1 MTKMSMQIAS
11 HTINAKINLMKKS
24 TIITLVIVAILA
36 LWSLSSYNSLVTQ
49 REVYTAQWSQV
60 ENQYQRRFDLIP
72 NLVNAI
78 KGSLNQEL
86 EVFGAMAEARTRYSG
101 AQTQEQQVQAA
112 SQVESALGRL
122 LVITENY
129 PELKSS
135 LLVQDLLVQLEGT
148 ENRITVAR
156 NRYIESIKGFNN
168 LVTVPPTSWTNSI
181 LYHHEKMPQ
190 WDLAADEKTKAE
202 KAPEVKF

>member
-1 MTKMSMQIAS
+1 
-11 HTINAKINLMKKS
+11 MKKS
-24 TIITLVIVAILA
+24 TIITLVILAIIVI
-36 LWSLSSYNSLVTQ
+36 WSLSSYNSLVSQ

-86 EVFGAMAEARTRYSG
+86 EVFGAIAEARTRYSG
-101 AQTQEQQVQAA
+101 AQTQEEQVQAA

-148 ENRITVAR
+148 ENRVAVERQKYNEFIREYNLKVQRIPGSLFAVIFGFDVQPYFESAEGSNVAPTVD
-156 NRYIESIKGFNN
+156 
-168 LVTVPPTSWTNSI
+168 LVN
-181 LYHHEKMPQ
+181 
-190 WDLAADEKTKAE
+190 
-202 KAPEVKF
+202 

>member
-1 MTKMSMQIAS
+1 
-11 HTINAKINLMKKS
+11 MKKS
-24 TIITLVIVAILA
+24 TIIVLIIVAILA
-36 LWSLSSYNSLVTQ
+36 IWSLSSYNSLVTQ

-86 EVFGAMAEARTRYSG
+86 EVFGAIAEARTRYSG

-148 ENRITVAR
+148 ENRVAVERQKYNEFIKTYNLQVQRIPGSIFAAIFGFDVQPYFESAEGSDVVPTVD
-156 NRYIESIKGFNN
+156 
-168 LVTVPPTSWTNSI
+168 LVN
-181 LYHHEKMPQ
+181 
-190 WDLAADEKTKAE
+190 
-202 KAPEVKF
+202 

>member
-1 MTKMSMQIAS
+1 
-11 HTINAKINLMKKS
+11 MKKS

-36 LWSLSSYNSLVTQ
+36 IWSLSSYNSLVTQ

-86 EVFGAMAEARTRYSG
+86 EVFGAIAEARTRYSG
-101 AQTQEQQVQAA
+101 AKTQEQQVQAA

-148 ENRITVAR
+148 ENRVSVER
-156 NRYIESIKGFNN
+156 QKYNESIRTYNLSVQRIPGSIFAAIFGFN
-168 LVTVPPTSWTNSI
+168 VQPYFESAEGS
-181 LYHHEKMPQ
+181 
-190 WDLAADEKTKAE
+190 DLAPTVDL
-202 KAPEVKF
+202 VN

>member
-1 MTKMSMQIAS
+1 MQIAS
-11 HTINAKINLMKKS
+11 HPKNAKINLMKKT
-24 TIITLVIVAILA
+24 TIIILVIVAFLA
-36 LWSLSSYNSLVTQ
+36 IWSFSTYNSLVTQ

-86 EVFGAMAEARTRYSG
+86 EVFGAIAEARTRYSG
-101 AQTQEQQVQAA
+101 AQTQEEQVQAA

-148 ENRITVAR
+148 ENRVSVERQKYNDYIR
-156 NRYIESIKGFNN
+156 NYNLKVQRIPGSIFAAVFGFD
-168 LVTVPPTSWTNSI
+168 VQPYFEATEGSAVPPVV
-181 LYHHEKMPQ
+181 
-190 WDLAADEKTKAE
+190 DL
-202 KAPEVKF
+202 VN

>member
-1 MTKMSMQIAS
+1 
-11 HTINAKINLMKKS
+11 MKKS
-24 TIITLVIVAILA
+24 TIITLVIVAVIA
-36 LWSLSSYNSLVTQ
+36 GWSFSSYNGLVSQ

-78 KGSLNQEL
+78 KGSINQEL
-86 EVFGAMAEARTRYSG
+86 AVFGEIADARTRYAG
-101 AQTQEQQVQAA
+101 AQTQEDQVQAA

-129 PELKSS
+129 PDLKSS

-148 ENRITVAR
+148 ENRVSTERQKYNEFIKNYNIKVQRFPGVLFAKLFGFAVQPYFEAAEGSSVAPTVDFK
-156 NRYIESIKGFNN
+156 N
-168 LVTVPPTSWTNSI
+168 
-181 LYHHEKMPQ
+181 
-190 WDLAADEKTKAE
+190 
-202 KAPEVKF
+202 